1 MKVELKRNKPCKYEN
16 IVNLLWQVYSLV
28 LIPHLEIKTRLL
40 ELTCQ
45 TQSVS

>member
-1 MKVELKRNKPCKYEN
+1 MKVEVKRNKLCKYGN
-16 IVNLLWQVYSLV
+16 IVNLLWQVDGLA

-45 TQSVS
+45 IQSVS